1 MNGNARVRLSP
12 PRGSPLPEPVTLCN
26 GSGTAL
32 GVTKVVRGALF
43 VEERS
48 KPPLASSNPLQMCWG
63 RASPQRK
70 YLFSRRAPSVKTA
83 GTSYPDEH
91 KP

>member
-32 GVTKVVRGALF
+32 GVTKVVVR
-43 VEERS
+43 
-48 KPPLASSNPLQMCWG
+48 G
-63 RASPQRK
+63 RAQQT
-70 YLFSRRAPSVKTA
+70 TA
-83 GTSYPDEH
+83 GFKQSTPDVPGQSFPSEEI
-91 KP
+91 PVLR